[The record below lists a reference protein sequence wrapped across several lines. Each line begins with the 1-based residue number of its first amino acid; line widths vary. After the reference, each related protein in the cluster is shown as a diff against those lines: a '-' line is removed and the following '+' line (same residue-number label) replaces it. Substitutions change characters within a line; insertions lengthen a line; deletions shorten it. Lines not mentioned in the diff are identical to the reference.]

1 MSADRV
7 YSYSDYLK
15 HFKGDKTAREYWKLF
30 KVRGSLDNR
39 HINFIVCNNCSS
51 NIFNDKNKIKF
62 KVDNDGTIITTIIS
76 FDLCE
81 NCVSRNVFEVNSY
94 IFKYT
99 TKQIAKA
106 KNTVNI
112 DSSGQIA
119 KKLKSDESVSENNNK
134 APENL
139 VKLNEDVGTA
149 E

>member
-1 MSADRV
+1 MSADRIH
-7 YSYSDYLK
+7 SYSDYLN
-15 HFKGDKTAREYWKLF
+15 HFKGYKTAREYWKLF

-62 KVDNDGTIITTIIS
+62 KVDTDGTITSTIIS

-81 NCVSRNVFEVNSY
+81 NCVNRNVFEVNSY

-112 DSSGQIA
+112 ESSEQIA
-119 KKLKSDESVSENNNK
+119 KKSKTDESGNANK
-134 APENL
+134 NKSQEYL
-139 VKLNEDVGTA
+139 MKLNEDVGTT

>member
-1 MSADRV
+1 M
-7 YSYSDYLK
+7 
-15 HFKGDKTAREYWKLF
+15 F

-112 DSSGQIA
+112 DSSEQIA
-119 KKLKSDESVSENNNK
+119 KKLKGDESVSENNNK